1 MENVCEAYHI
11 NNKLGVVKDIL
22 MGRLSGQIRNY
33 PDKLAEH
40 IHASLPGFRYEAGY
54 ILSASD
60 LGKLG
65 VKIELNNEYDN
76 GVAIILP
83 PGKVGEC
90 GIWLLET
97 LEQEGN
103 GLLKELIEILQRL
116 SKQKGN
122 RPILQRG
129 DKKTIKDAIKVL
141 KKQSSKMWSDR
152 QALQVL
158 SKKAI

>member
-1 MENVCEAYHI
+1 
-11 NNKLGVVKDIL
+11 
-22 MGRLSGQIRNY
+22 MGKFSGQIRNY

-54 ILSASD
+54 VLSASD

-65 VKIELNNEYDN
+65 VKIELNNEYDT

-83 PGKVGEC
+83 QRKVGEC

-97 LEQEGN
+97 LEQESK
-103 GLLKELIEILQRL
+103 GLMKELIEVLQRL

-122 RPILQRG
+122 RPMLQRG
-129 DKKTIKDAIKVL
+129 DKKTITDAIKVL
-141 KKQSSKMWSDR
+141 KKQSSKMWSER